1 MAVILVLGMLR
12 QEALKF
18 KARLGDSEILLKKK
32 KNKEQNKNKTQSIK
46 ESC

>member
-18 KARLGDSEILLKKK
+18 EARLGDSEILPKKK
-32 KNKEQNKNKTQSIK
+32 KLKNKIK
-46 ESC
+46 TKPKV